1 MRRYG
6 GLLGIVAA
14 LLVMTVAPVLRPVPA
29 SGQVNLVMAFVPSLD
44 AERVLASGSVVA
56 RMLEVATGY
65 KITATVPTSYAAT
78 IEALCAGRVHI
89 AWFAPTSY
97 VLANA
102 RCGAEVGLIAIRF
115 DRPYYG
121 AQLLVRADLGAKSLA
136 DLKGKRFAMVD
147 PASTSGYIWP
157 MVYIKRKGFDP
168 FTFFSQVVQTGG
180 HDKVVIALYQ
190 GSADV
195 GSTFGDQFGSDARDR
210 VARQFPDVKQKVL
223 ILEYVGPP
231 TIPYIPN
238 DTISFRKELSAEV
251 KEKITKAMFRI
262 AQTAPGR
269 EAVDALYQHQGYADY
284 GLLVTKYGVDR
295 RLVPSLDA
303 FFNPIRDA
311 VKLLGLDLTKIV
323 R

>member
-1 MRRYG
+1 MRRV
-6 GLLGIVAA
+6 LGTIAA
-14 LLVMTVAPVLRPVPA
+14 LAVATATLAFQPAPA
-29 SGQVNLVMAFVPSLD
+29 SGQQVSLVMAFVPSLD
-44 AERVLASGSVVA
+44 AERVLASGTLVA

-102 RCGAEVGLIAIRF
+102 RCGAEVGLIAVRF

-121 AQLLVRADLGAKSLA
+121 AQLLVRSDLGAKSVA
-136 DLKGKRFAMVD
+136 DLKGKRFAIVD

-190 GSADV
+190 GSADA
-195 GSTFGDQFGSDARDR
+195 GSTFGDTFGSDARDR
-210 VARQFPDVKQKVL
+210 VVRQFPDTKQKVA

-238 DTISFRKELSAEV
+238 DTISFRKEVPAEV
-251 KEKITKAMFRI
+251 KQKITWAMFKI
-262 AQTAPGR
+262 AETAPGR

-284 GLLVTKYGVDR
+284 ELLVSKYKVDR
-295 RLVPSLDA
+295 RQVPSLDA